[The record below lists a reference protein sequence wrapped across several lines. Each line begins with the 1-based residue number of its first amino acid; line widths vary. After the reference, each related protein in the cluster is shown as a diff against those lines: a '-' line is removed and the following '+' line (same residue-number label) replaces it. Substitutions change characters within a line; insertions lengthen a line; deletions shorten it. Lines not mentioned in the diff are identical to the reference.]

1 MLGRNAVLFDHPLSP
16 NLAEISGINT
26 LHRDAELLFPLIGDY
41 VFQRRN
47 SASKVFPGDAC

>member
-26 LHRDAELLFPLIGDY
+26 SHRDAELLFPLIGDY

-47 SASKVFPGDAC
+47 SASEVFPGDAC